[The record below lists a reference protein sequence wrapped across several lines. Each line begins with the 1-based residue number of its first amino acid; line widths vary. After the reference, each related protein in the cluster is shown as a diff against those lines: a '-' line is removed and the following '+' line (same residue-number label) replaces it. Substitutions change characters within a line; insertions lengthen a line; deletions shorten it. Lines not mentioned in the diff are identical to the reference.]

1 MVEHIR
7 NHYLKRS
14 TLFQA
19 FETQV
24 AKLKSS
30 RDINAF
36 QVRVLYFSVRGI
48 IVPFRITN
56 FFSRQQQKISQAIYE
71 LKFWI
76 YQVVSNQNPLS
87 LTTVWLSFKNRTS
100 NLAFLRSRRNI
111 DWYLGSF
118 FRAYRDFQS
127 THAQLVERLVSGKIN
142 KAQFVD
148 AEALLTKKR
157 DELVEKLNH
166 LINTL

>member
-36 QVRVLYFSVRGI
+36 QAAAKNITSDLRAQILDLPSSLKSESPQLNDRVTEL
-48 IVPFRITN
+48 
-56 FFSRQQQKISQAIYE
+56 QKQD
-71 LKFWI
+71 K
-76 YQVVSNQNPLS
+76 
-87 LTTVWLSFKNRTS
+87 
-100 NLAFLRSRRNI
+100 
-111 DWYLGSF
+111 
-118 FRAYRDFQS
+118 AYRDFQS

>member
-36 QVRVLYFSVRGI
+36 QVRVLYFSYTRHYRSI
-48 IVPFRITN
+48 PYNKFFFQAAAKNITSDLRAQILDLPSSLKSESPQLN
-56 FFSRQQQKISQAIYE
+56 DRVTELQKQD
-71 LKFWI
+71 K
-76 YQVVSNQNPLS
+76 
-87 LTTVWLSFKNRTS
+87 
-100 NLAFLRSRRNI
+100 
-111 DWYLGSF
+111 
-118 FRAYRDFQS
+118 
-127 THAQLVERLVSGKIN
+127 
-142 KAQFVD
+142 
-148 AEALLTKKR
+148 
-157 DELVEKLNH
+157 
-166 LINTL
+166 